1 MNETSQIAHRVKK
14 VIVKSLEL
22 DIEPHEIAD
31 DESLFEGIGAD
42 SIAALEIV
50 FALEEEFGIDV
61 DDEDLRVELF
71 DSVAAMSRYIADV
84 LVDKQS

>member
-1 MNETSQIAHRVKK
+1 MKL
-14 VIVKSLEL
+14 VI
-22 DIEPHEIAD
+22 DPHEIAD

-42 SIAALEIV
+42 SIAALEII

-71 DSVAAMSRYIADV
+71 DSVAAMSRYIAET
-84 LVDKQS
+84 LADKQS

>member
-1 MNETSQIAHRVKK
+1 MNETAQIAQRVKK

-22 DIEPHEIAD
+22 DIEPHEIGD

-50 FALEEEFGIDV
+50 FALEEEFGIEV

-71 DSVAAMSRYIADV
+71 DSVSAMSRYIAEV
-84 LVDKQS
+84 LADKQS

>member
-1 MNETSQIAHRVKK
+1 MNETAQIAQRVKK

-22 DIEPHEIAD
+22 EIEPNEIAD

-42 SIAALEIV
+42 SISALEII

-71 DSVAAMSRYIADV
+71 DSVVAMSRYVADV
-84 LVDKQS
+84 LANKQS